1 MKIFWSELAV
11 ERVSEIAKFIEQG
24 YPEAVEKWVE
34 AIFNRVMQLQS
45 FPKSGRK
52 VPEINRKNIREI
64 FYQNFG
70 ALLKKI
76 GKTSEAI
83 VLFEEGLKLYP
94 KHAGIKRNYANLL
107 RNERPSFSVELYIE
121 AIQLTIGNPDACDFC
136 ISCCDD
142 LVELL
147 RINNLFYWNQALLQY
162 CLSVSKPTPT
172 ILKNILC
179 FK

>member
-64 FYQNFG
+64 FYQNFR
-70 ALLKKI
+70 
-76 GKTSEAI
+76 I
-83 VLFEEGLKLYP
+83 VYRIEE
-94 KHAGIKRNYANLL
+94 KHI
-107 RNERPSFSVELYIE
+107 SI
-121 AIQLTIGNPDACDFC
+121 LTIRH
-136 ISCCDD
+136 SRE
-142 LVELL
+142 EL
-147 RINNLFYWNQALLQY
+147 
-162 CLSVSKPTPT
+162 KPED
-172 ILKNILC
+172 I
-179 FK
+179 FE